1 MLLKNRYTS
10 FLYLVLLFCIGG
22 TEAHAVKVLN
32 LESHNFYTQTPVD
45 LSKNWMLY
53 PNELYTSAEIRS
65 FKDIVGIPTRTSFSW
80 HKLKREGVP
89 IQNKGYATY
98 YTAIKVSP
106 DVPKLGILIPEINS
120 SAKIFINN
128 KLVDQYGVVGKTE
141 KSYTPSRKFSLIPL
155 PENETFF
162 EIVVQVANYD
172 VFEAGFKSA
181 PLIGP
186 LGYLS
191 LQVQRDSASQNFVIG
206 CFILS
211 AILFLIIYFFNQ
223 RTQESLYFGI
233 FSLAYGFHLLFFTA
247 DYFHTLFPGFNYV
260 LSYKLGYMFT
270 FLAVSGF
277 WGFLFKT
284 YPKDVNRLIYWVI
297 IVFHLVMVVFAA
309 VAPLYYLSA
318 TAPVYFYG
326 ILPVLVLYVL
336 YVFGKTLYFQRDGKK
351 YNILAMVTIT
361 LVSSMLFSQNVLKWE
376 LHYLVAPLIYTS
388 FLFSQILIIINKFS
402 AELKY
407 IFEQAESANR
417 SKNEFIAT
425 MSHELRTPLNGI
437 MGMANML
444 KNAISETP
452 ELNKVETIIQNTEKL
467 TSIINDILNMSDLE
481 TGSITLKPVE
491 FKLKSTVEQAVE
503 LVNHFRKGKDLKF
516 EMHFDPKLP
525 DSMIGDE
532 LRIKQILIHIVS
544 NAFKFSDKGLV
555 ELSVKNGSKSRDNTQ
570 ELIFSVKDTG
580 KGISKDKLKKL
591 FNSFNQGDASH
602 TRKAGGIGLGLA
614 LSRKLITLMGGK
626 IEVESVEDKGSTFT
640 FNLILAK
647 ERIISEEVKNL
658 YLRKMELDTSLRLL
672 VAEDNPVNQK
682 LMNMMFKNLGYQI
695 DIAENGRIAFE
706 MASKNPY
713 NMIFMDI
720 QMPEMDGLEATRKII
735 AHNSVRP
742 VIIAVT
748 ANATDRDRDE
758 CLAVGMND
766 FLTKPV
772 KPVELKESIIKWQG
786 VSSMLNDSRNV
797 G

>member
-1 MLLKNRYTS
+1 
-10 FLYLVLLFCIGG
+10 
-22 TEAHAVKVLN
+22 
-32 LESHNFYTQTPVD
+32 
-45 LSKNWMLY
+45 
-53 PNELYTSAEIRS
+53 
-65 FKDIVGIPTRTSFSW
+65 
-80 HKLKREGVP
+80 
-89 IQNKGYATY
+89 
-98 YTAIKVSP
+98 
-106 DVPKLGILIPEINS
+106 
-120 SAKIFINN
+120 
-128 KLVDQYGVVGKTE
+128 
-141 KSYTPSRKFSLIPL
+141 
-155 PENETFF
+155 
-162 EIVVQVANYD
+162 
-172 VFEAGFKSA
+172 
-181 PLIGP
+181 
-186 LGYLS
+186 
-191 LQVQRDSASQNFVIG
+191 
-206 CFILS
+206 
-211 AILFLIIYFFNQ
+211 
-223 RTQESLYFGI
+223 
-233 FSLAYGFHLLFFTA
+233 
-247 DYFHTLFPGFNYV
+247 
-260 LSYKLGYMFT
+260 
-270 FLAVSGF
+270 
-277 WGFLFKT
+277 
-284 YPKDVNRLIYWVI
+284 
-297 IVFHLVMVVFAA
+297 
-309 VAPLYYLSA
+309 
-318 TAPVYFYG
+318 
-326 ILPVLVLYVL
+326 
-336 YVFGKTLYFQRDGKK
+336 
-351 YNILAMVTIT
+351 
-361 LVSSMLFSQNVLKWE
+361 
-376 LHYLVAPLIYTS
+376 
-388 FLFSQILIIINKFS
+388 
-402 AELKY
+402 
-407 IFEQAESANR
+407 
-417 SKNEFIAT
+417 
-425 MSHELRTPLNGI
+425 
-437 MGMANML
+437 
-444 KNAISETP
+444 
-452 ELNKVETIIQNTEKL
+452 
-467 TSIINDILNMSDLE
+467 
-481 TGSITLKPVE
+481 
-491 FKLKSTVEQAVE
+491 VEQAVE

-525 DSMIGDE
+525 DSLIGDE

-555 ELSVKNGSKSRDNTQ
+555 ELTVKSGGKSRDNTQ

-580 KGISKDKLKKL
+580 KGISKEKLKKL

-614 LSRKLITLMGGK
+614 LSKKLITLMGGK

-713 NMIFMDI
+713 NIIFMDI